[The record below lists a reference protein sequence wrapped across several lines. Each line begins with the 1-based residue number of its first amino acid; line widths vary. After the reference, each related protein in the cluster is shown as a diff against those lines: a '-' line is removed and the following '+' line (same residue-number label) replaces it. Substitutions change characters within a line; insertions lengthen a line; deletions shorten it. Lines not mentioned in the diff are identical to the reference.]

1 MSKSSRGAV
10 LALILMLALA
20 LAVVLVP
27 GVLIRPFAAQ
37 SPGGVALS
45 FMLRRWSPWI
55 TVATLAGVLAA
66 AAVIFR
72 AAPRWLPRAAAG
84 LGCVVVAAAAWV
96 SRQDYFEWMFRPL
109 PDARFVRAAAA
120 SFVQPRDMVLAV
132 VQNGDAAAYPVRQL
146 AYHHL
151 VEDSVGGVPIVATY

>member
-1 MSKSSRGAV
+1 MSKPSRGAG
-10 LALILMLALA
+10 LALMLLPALA

-37 SPGGVALS
+37 SPGAVALS
-45 FMLRRWSPWI
+45 FVLRRWSPWI
-55 TVATLAGVLAA
+55 TAAALAGVLAA

-72 AAPRWLPRAAAG
+72 ATPRWPPRAAAG
-84 LGCVVVAAAAWV
+84 LACVVVAVAAWV

-109 PDARFVRAAAA
+109 PDARFVRASAA
-120 SFVQPRDMVLAV
+120 SFVQPGDMVLAV
-132 VQNGDAAAYPVRQL
+132 ARNGDAAAYPVRQL